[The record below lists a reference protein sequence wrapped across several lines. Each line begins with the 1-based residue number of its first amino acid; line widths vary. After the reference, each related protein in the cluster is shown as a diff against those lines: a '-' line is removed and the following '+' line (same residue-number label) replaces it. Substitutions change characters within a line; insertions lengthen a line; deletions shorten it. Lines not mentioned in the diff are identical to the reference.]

1 MPESPSYAAAAWLL
15 PPTALAVVALAG
27 LLAPK
32 RWRTAGR
39 ITATAALVL
48 LLAASTPVVALALLR
63 TLEPPRLAQPSRHGA
78 QAIVVLGGGRNRG
91 AAEWGGVT
99 VNAFT
104 LQRLRYGARLARET
118 GLPVLVTGGRQ
129 EGELMGEILQREFG
143 VAVRWVDAASRT
155 TRDNARFAATAL
167 LPAGIE
173 RVLLVTDAWHMPRAQ
188 EEFARHGLQPVA
200 AATGYLAQRPFSFYH
215 LVPNAESL
223 RHTQIALREWA
234 GTLWYRM
241 NH

>member
-15 PPTALAVVALAG
+15 PPTSLL
-27 LLAPK
+27 LLALFGVLAP
-32 RWRTAGR
+32 RRRTAGR
-39 ITATAALVL
+39 IVAATSLTL
-48 LLAASTPVVALALLR
+48 LIAASLPVVALALLR
-63 TLEPPRLAQPSRHGA
+63 TLEPPPLARPSSHGA

-104 LQRLRYGARLARET
+104 LQRLRYAATLARET

-155 TRDNARFAATAL
+155 TRDNARFAAAT
-167 LPAGIE
+167 LPPLGIK
-173 RVLLVTDAWHMPRAQ
+173 RILLVTDAWHMPRAQ
-188 EEFARHGLQPVA
+188 RAFEASGLQPVA
-200 AATGYLAQRPFSFYH
+200 AATGYLAQRPFSPYH
-215 LVPNAESL
+215 LVPNPESL
-223 RHTQIALREWA
+223 RHTQIALREWGGA
-234 GTLWYRM
+234 LWYRLGS
-241 NH
+241 